1 MTFDDNSLGGS
12 TWPQDQIIHAWW
24 VIPGR
29 LLAGEYPGSTDPVKA
44 ARKRQVLLDAGV
56 GSYVDLTEADE
67 LAGGGQPLKPYHE
80 LLIAEAQ
87 DRGLSLPEHHR
98 FEIPDTYI
106 IDEAGYD
113 SILEHIRQELE
124 RGEVVYV
131 HCWGGK
137 GRTGTVIGSWLI
149 EQEGLDYAGTLRR
162 LRELR
167 SGTRKAHL
175 RVPDTEA
182 QHEVLRQRAGR
193 KRAGRKEECR

>member
-1 MTFDDNSLGGS
+1 MTFDNNSLGDP
-12 TWPQDQIIHAWW
+12 TWPHDRTIHAWW

-29 LLAGEYPGSTDPVKA
+29 LLAGEYPGSIDPVKA

-56 GSYVDLTEADE
+56 NSYVNLTEEGE

-106 IDEAGYD
+106 IDDAGYD
-113 SILEHIRQELE
+113 SILEHIRQELDS
-124 RGEVVYV
+124 GKVVYV

-149 EQEGLDYAGTLRR
+149 EQEGLDYAGTLQR

-167 SGTRKAHL
+167 RGTRKAHHP
-175 RVPDTEA
+175 VPDTEA
-182 QHEVLRQRAGR
+182 QHEVLRRRAR
-193 KRAGRKEECR
+193 QKEE